1 MLKKERQS
9 NIELCRL
16 LAIVCIVL
24 THSVGEYI
32 IPDLGETE
40 RPALWWMTVC
50 DSLGILGP
58 NTFLLISGYFAMKSK
73 KAAYIN
79 LLYLCL
85 FYLLVRIGVCMALGV
100 SVPPYIF
107 FFVSKSNWFIPMYIG
122 LLLLAPVLNNYID
135 NTDKR
140 TLGLMTLAI
149 LFYDVWS
156 DWYPRSLEDEGG
168 HTIINFIA
176 MYFVGR
182 YIRLHGVGKQVLRL
196 APIAFLLL
204 VAALSVFTYFVIQRG
219 WDSWVLYQLTI
230 NNCPLVIAASVCLF
244 LTFKGMNLGHSKL
257 INHCAKSVLGILL
270 FHSFSASYD
279 FLTQH
284 YRALYAN
291 HQGFALFALW
301 IGSALLTVVV
311 GIAIDQI
318 RILTF
323 AHAQVVG
330 YKVIR
335 FLGFKEK

>member
-1 MLKKERQS
+1 MKTERQS

-24 THSVGEYI
+24 AHSVGEYI
-32 IPDLGETE
+32 IPDLGETG

-73 KAAYIN
+73 KAAYLN

-85 FYLLVRIGVCMALGV
+85 FYLLVRIGVCVALGV
-100 SVPPYIF
+100 SVPSYIF

-135 NTDKR
+135 KTDKR

-149 LFYDVWS
+149 LAYDVWS
-156 DWYPRSLEDEGG
+156 DWYPGGLNDRSGY
-168 HTIINFIA
+168 TIINFIA

-182 YIRLHGVGKQVLRL
+182 YLGLYGVGKMITRL

-204 VAALSVFTYFVIQRG
+204 ISVTSFLTFYAVQR
-219 WDSWVLYQLTI
+219 DYESWVIFKLSA
-230 NNCPLVIAASVCLF
+230 NNCPLVMAASLCLF
-244 LTFKGMNLGHSKL
+244 LTFKGIDLGHSKL

-270 FHSFSASYD
+270 FHSFSASHS

-284 YRALYAN
+284 YNSLYDH
-291 HQGFALFALW
+291 HQGFALVGLW
-301 IGSALLTVVV
+301 LGSVLLTVVA

-318 RILTF
+318 RIYTYNGVTKLLNI
-323 AHAQVVG
+323 HKG
-330 YKVIR
+330 
-335 FLGFKEK
+335 